1 MKEIIVELDMLDTKD
16 RIHDFF
22 SAELETPDWYGR
34 NLDAL
39 YDELTSIT
47 SETVIRC
54 YGRRADLPA
63 YTKGLVDVL
72 RDAATENRYL
82 TIEME

>member
-1 MKEIIVELDMLDTKD
+1 MKELIVELDMLDTKE

-22 SAELETPDWYGR
+22 SAELQTPDWYGR

-54 YGRRADLPA
+54 YGMRSDLPA

-72 RDAATENRYL
+72 RDATAENRYL
-82 TIEME
+82 TIEIE